1 MDAVLKIDADD
12 AVGDVVAIGEFRGKL
27 AIGQFLKQM
36 FQAFPDFLLT
46 VDRIVGDDS
55 IAMVQ
60 WHTTGTFSGGR
71 FQGIEPTAKRVEMRG
86 VDVVT
91 VSAGRVVRDTMYYD
105 GVSLARQIGMLPGNG
120 SGADKAML
128 ALFNAAT
135 RLRQRV
141 PASRRTRR

>member
-1 MDAVLKIDADD
+1 M
-12 AVGDVVAIGEFRGKL
+12 
-27 AIGQFLKQM
+27 
-36 FQAFPDFLLT
+36 
-46 VDRIVGDDS
+46 
-55 IAMVQ
+55 
-60 WHTTGTFSGGR
+60 
-71 FQGIEPTAKRVEMRG
+71 
-86 VDVVT
+86 VT
-91 VSAGRVVRDTMYYD
+91 VSAGRVVHDTMYYD